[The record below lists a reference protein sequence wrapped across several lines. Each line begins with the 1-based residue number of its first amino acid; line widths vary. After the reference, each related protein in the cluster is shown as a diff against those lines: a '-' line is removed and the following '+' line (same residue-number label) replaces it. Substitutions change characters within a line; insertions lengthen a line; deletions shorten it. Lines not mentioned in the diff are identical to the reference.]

1 MKQSVRLVGR
11 CSSRWLPR
19 LILAAIALPALASLA
34 QPEQI
39 TSNLRALHALNRLT
53 YGPRPGDIDRVNSIG
68 VDAWIDQQL
77 HPGSVPIPAALT
89 EKTNALQTLRMNSIV
104 LARTYGKTFLA
115 GAKKQDPEVVKRGFM
130 EARVIMV
137 QAVQNR
143 FDRAINSPRQL
154 QEVMVDFWFNHFNV
168 FAGKGLDRL
177 WTGAYEQEAIRPY
190 ALGNFRDLLGATA
203 RHPAMLF
210 YLDNWQNTAPGSPG
224 SKGKFEGLNE
234 NYAREVMELHTLGVD
249 GGYTQHDVT
258 ELARIFTGWGLI
270 AGCGAGGGREGRRVM
285 QQISSGGG
293 TGFYFDPRRHD
304 FGDKVFLGQTI
315 NGSGIAE
322 GEQALDILAR
332 SPATAHHISYRLAQ
346 YFVADKPPNSLVR
359 KMADRFIQTDG
370 NITAVLE
377 TLFRSP
383 EFWDQKYYA
392 NKYKTPYQYV
402 ISAVRAAGDDPI
414 NIRPLYGVS
423 AQQGMP
429 LYGCVTP
436 DGFKNTQDA
445 WLNPDSMMRRLS
457 FATAFANGRL
467 KLNSVADES
476 PQTAAETDA
485 PKPAAATMGQVE
497 NIDFEPARLLDPDAL
512 ALAIGNRFSHQTV
525 TAYKQAPVQ
534 LRAAMIVGSPEFM
547 MR

>member
-89 EKTNALQTLRMNSIV
+89 EKTNALQTLRMNPIV

-270 AGCGAGGGREGRRVM
+270 AGRGAGGGREGRRVM